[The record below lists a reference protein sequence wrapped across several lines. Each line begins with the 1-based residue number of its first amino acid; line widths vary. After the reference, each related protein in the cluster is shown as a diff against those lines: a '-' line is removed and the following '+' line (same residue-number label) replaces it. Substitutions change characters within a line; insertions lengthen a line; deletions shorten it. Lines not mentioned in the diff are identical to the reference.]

1 MTVRGLAAS
10 GVPSLGSA
18 SRPVVASAIHPG
30 RSVKLT
36 KPGPLTVGSAAM
48 SLTSSW
54 PMISA
59 AMSRGGLPSRLAS
72 GSAALDWKSANEDG
86 RISGSASA

>member
-1 MTVRGLAAS
+1 VAA
-10 GVPSLGSA
+10 
-18 SRPVVASAIHPG
+18 AIHSG

-54 PMISA
+54 PTISA